1 VRAIGLDV
9 HRDFCEVAISEEG
22 RTRSAGRVRT
32 VPEELQLLAQSLAA
46 TDQVVLEA
54 TGNAL
59 AIARI
64 LEPHVAKVVLA
75 NPKKV
80 RVIAEA
86 KVKTDR
92 IDARVLAELL
102 AAGYVPEVWVGD
114 EATRALRRH
123 VSRRRGLVKRR
134 TALKNEVSSV
144 LMRNLKRRPPV
155 TDLFGV
161 RGRAWL
167 AGLDLPVDERE
178 TVEACLRQ
186 LDFLQGELELAERR
200 IAEHAV
206 GSDEIRRL
214 MTIPGLDVTAAAA
227 LMAAIGDIH
236 RFPTPRH
243 LVGYLGLHPSIR
255 QSGSGRARHGRTT
268 KQGSAS
274 ARQALTEAAWAATK
288 APGPLRAFGQRVAAR
303 RGPTIAAVAIA
314 RKLAVLAWHLLTRE
328 QDYAYQ
334 RPGIVQRKLRRLEL
348 RAGAPRSKPGPHPRP
363 EPLDTKP
370 RPRRNRDRAPSRDR
384 LPPTRH
390 RLASNPTATQ
400 RRERSESAATSLTF
414 IGSRASRRSDAAGTD
429 PSPTC
434 PHEGQRGRSPNSF

>member
-9 HRDFCEVAISEEG
+9 HRDFCEVAISEDG
-22 RTRSAGRVRT
+22 KTRSAGRVQT
-32 VPEELQLLAQSLAA
+32 SVEQLQLLAQSLAS

-64 LEPHVAKVVLA
+64 LEPHVARVVLA
-75 NPKKV
+75 NSKKV

-86 KVKTDR
+86 KVKTDK

-114 EATRALRRH
+114 ERTRALRRH

-134 TALKNEVSSV
+134 TALKNEVSST
-144 LMRNLKRRPPV
+144 LMRNLKRRPV
-155 TDLFGV
+155 TDLFGA

-167 AGLDLPVDERE
+167 AGLDLPIDERE
-178 TVEACLRQ
+178 TIEACLRQ
-186 LDFLQGELELAERR
+186 LDFLQGELDLVERQ
-200 IAEHAV
+200 IAEYAV
-206 GSDEIRRL
+206 DSVEIRRL
-214 MTIPGLDVTAAAA
+214 MTIPGIDVTAAAA

-236 RFPTPRH
+236 RFPTSRH

-268 KQGSAS
+268 RQGSAA
-274 ARQALTEAAWAATK
+274 ARQALTEAAWATTK
-288 APGPLRAFGQRVAAR
+288 APGPLRAFGQRIAAR

-314 RKLAVLAWHLLTRE
+314 RKMTVLAWHLLTRE

-334 RPGIVQRKLRRLEL
+334 RPSNVQRKLRRLEL
-348 RAGAPRSKPGPHPRP
+348 RAGAPRAKPGPHEGPNLWTRVHDREETELVLQAETAYKRLVTDWQAARP
-363 EPLDTKP
+363 QRTGPGGAG
-370 RPRRNRDRAPSRDR
+370 RA
-384 LPPTRH
+384 
-390 RLASNPTATQ
+390 
-400 RRERSESAATSLTF
+400 
-414 IGSRASRRSDAAGTD
+414 
-429 PSPTC
+429 
-434 PHEGQRGRSPNSF
+434 